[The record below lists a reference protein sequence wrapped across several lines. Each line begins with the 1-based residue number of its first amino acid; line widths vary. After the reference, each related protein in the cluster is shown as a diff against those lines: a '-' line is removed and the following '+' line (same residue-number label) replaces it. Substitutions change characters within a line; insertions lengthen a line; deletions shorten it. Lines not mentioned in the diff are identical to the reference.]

1 MDSASKS
8 DTVDLFVK
16 RWVSKQKIIKQFQF
30 KILELCFV

>member
-8 DTVDLFVK
+8 DTVDLFDK
-16 RWVSKQKIIKQFQF
+16 RWVSEQKIIEQFQF